1 MALPFKVDLVS
12 PEKVLFS
19 GEADMV
25 ITRTL
30 EGGEIAFQAGHAP
43 FLGALVENHTRIYLT
58 DGTVQDVAVH
68 RGFVEVSGD
77 PTTVS
82 ILSDTAELAD
92 EIDIARAR
100 EAMER
105 HQRLLKQETDE
116 AALTESI
123 SAIARAEAR
132 LAAKGETSGFTA

>member
-1 MALPFKVDLVS
+1 MAQPFKVDLVS

>member
-1 MALPFKVDLVS
+1 MAQPFKVDLVS

-19 GEADMV
+19 GEADIV

-43 FLGALVENHTRIYLT
+43 FLGALVENHTRIFLT
-58 DGTVQDVAVH
+58 DGSVQDVAVH

-82 ILSDTAELAD
+82 ILSDTAELAE
-92 EIDIARAR
+92 EIDVARAR
-100 EAMER
+100 EALER

-116 AALTESI
+116 AALTESV
-123 SAIARAEAR
+123 AALARAEAR
-132 LAAKGETSGFTA
+132 LAAKGETYGFTA